1 MWRTYYGTHR
11 TGFTFLNQIANK
23 QARQTEELEHLRRM
37 VDKNPEV
44 IRFAMECQTLRGTA
58 LVPVAKR
65 W

>member
-1 MWRTYYGTHR
+1 M
-11 TGFTFLNQIANK
+11 